1 MRHPRK
7 LPLGGVVV
15 MLFAVL
21 VWGGTAS
28 ADADDENVLVRGQ
41 VHWAQGGTADG
52 ISVIAMVRLPASA
65 RSELAEG
72 DEVVAPVVGEYL
84 TGRNGH
90 FEFAVD
96 GGSIPSTYV
105 DESGATP
112 FTIALFEGEQLLH
125 VYNLDLHPPS
135 NGKGPWRAD
144 ILEDDRGAKN
154 SRSMALKFVID
165 PEDPDQS
172 SVEESTGLADS
183 GSTAGVVEPPNGE
196 RVENAVL
203 ACVESKGTTP
213 FDYRTRLELLGT
225 NSSYVSYDY
234 EFERQDSQTNSHQI
248 GIGYS
253 SSGVDG
259 SFTRSGK
266 TTVFTNL
273 TLRWP
278 TYSKASAGRNH
289 RRAYVTKT
297 RYYGW
302 LVQCTSGTRIY
313 FELRPDWV
321 KGDVLSEVWS
331 ARYYR
336 SASKCVAIEAGGEAE
351 RKYGSTMWHTTA
363 VDIGAKGSKLE
374 VKNELKSGADHRV
387 TFKNTANSTRK
398 YVCGQHAPIGSP
410 NRTGTLV
417 GDYRNS

>member
-1 MRHPRK
+1 MRRARE
-7 LPLGGVVV
+7 LPVCVAVLLV
-15 MLFAVL
+15 FAVL
-21 VWGGTAS
+21 TWSGTAS
-28 ADADDENVLVRGQ
+28 AQRDDQNVLLRGQ
-41 VHWAQGGTADG
+41 VHWAKGGTADG
-52 ISVIAMVRLPASA
+52 ITVIAMTRLPASA
-65 RSELAEG
+65 RSSLSQG
-72 DEVVAPVVGEYL
+72 DEVIAPVVGEYL
-84 TGRNGH
+84 TGKNGL
-90 FEFAVD
+90 FEFTVD
-96 GGSIPSTYV
+96 GSSIPSTFV
-105 DESGATP
+105 NEHGATP
-112 FTIALFEGEQLLH
+112 FTIALFQGEQVLH
-125 VYNLDLHPPS
+125 VYNLDLYPPA

-144 ILEDDRGAKN
+144 ITEDDRGAKN
-154 SRSMALKFVID
+154 SGSMALKFVLD
-165 PEDPDQS
+165 PENPDRA
-172 SVEESTGLADS
+172 SVEESAGLADVGRSAGDVKPS
-183 GSTAGVVEPPNGE
+183 GDEQ
-196 RVENAVL
+196 VENAIL

-213 FDYRTRLELLGT
+213 FDFRTRLELIGT

-234 EFERQDSQTNSHQI
+234 QFERQDSQTNSHQI

-259 SFTRSGK
+259 SFTRAGK

-297 RYYGW
+297 RYYAW
-302 LVQCTSGTRIY
+302 LVQCTSGTRLY

-321 KGDVLSEVWS
+321 KGDILSEVWS
-331 ARYYR
+331 AKYYR
-336 SASKCVAIEAGGEAE
+336 SASKCVAIAAGGEAE
-351 RKYGSTMWHTTA
+351 RKNGSTMWHTTA
-363 VDIGAKGSKLE
+363 VNIGAKGSSLE

-387 TFKNTANSTRK
+387 TFTNTANSTRK